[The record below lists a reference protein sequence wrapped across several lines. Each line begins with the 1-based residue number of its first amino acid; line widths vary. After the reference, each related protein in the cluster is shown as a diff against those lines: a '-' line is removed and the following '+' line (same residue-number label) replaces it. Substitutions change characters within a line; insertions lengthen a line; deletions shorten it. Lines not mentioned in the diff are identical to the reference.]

1 MYVRRFA
8 QVRVKTKLRCAVRLK
23 GCLFKGSSPAL
34 RLTTRPHF
42 DRIAGPKCYASI
54 QFVNQSGNSPNS
66 SPHFLREFGS
76 LTGNRFLSLC
86 TWLYCVLVHCAECTL
101 WRGRWNLLRFFIK
114 VFHANTHHVLYYK
127 YGIITLL
134 MIWSSNDTSEFDET
148 WNLLLLLP
156 DYSPY
161 EYIE

>member
-8 QVRVKTKLRCAVRLK
+8 QVRVKTKLSDARFGQRAAYLK
-23 GCLFKGSSPAL
+23 VAPPL

-86 TWLYCVLVHCAECTL
+86 TRLYCTRSLCGVYIVAGELESPS
-101 WRGRWNLLRFFIK
+101 I
-114 VFHANTHHVLYYK
+114 LY
-127 YGIITLL
+127 
-134 MIWSSNDTSEFDET
+134 
-148 WNLLLLLP
+148 
-156 DYSPY
+156 
-161 EYIE
+161 